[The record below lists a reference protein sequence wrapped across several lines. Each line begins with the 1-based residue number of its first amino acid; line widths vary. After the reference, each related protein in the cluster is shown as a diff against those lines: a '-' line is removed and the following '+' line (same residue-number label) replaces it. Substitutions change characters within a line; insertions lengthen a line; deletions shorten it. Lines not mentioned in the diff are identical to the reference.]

1 MFFLLSHEVEELGD
15 IKGFAPDI
23 MKLLENN
30 HTDDFDYGY
39 GIYIFFMRHSDK
51 YIKFLIMLSMTR

>member
-1 MFFLLSHEVEELGD
+1 MFTLLSHEVEELGD

-39 GIYIFFMRHSDK
+39 GI
-51 YIKFLIMLSMTR
+51 

>member
-1 MFFLLSHEVEELGD
+1 MFTLLSHEVEELGD

-39 GIYIFFMRHSDK
+39 GMYIF
-51 YIKFLIMLSMTR
+51 L